1 MKREEKRK
9 QLWRTVVLTICF
21 ILLPGNVKA
30 SEEQDHMTTE
40 LTEDLDF
47 RELDQFV
54 SEQGGITDDFSETVK
69 NLISDG
75 LGTDRNRASR
85 SADSR
90 N

>member
-9 QLWRTVVLTICF
+9 QLWRTIVLTICF

-47 RELDQFV
+47 RELDQFADAII
-54 SEQGGITDDFSETVK
+54 QMNQDMIT
-69 NLISDG
+69 ISTKFLRIMEMERYHD
-75 LGTDRNRASR
+75 T
-85 SADSR
+85 
-90 N
+90 

>member
-9 QLWRTVVLTICF
+9 QLWRTIVLTICF
-21 ILLPGNVKA
+21 ILLSGNVKA
-30 SEEQDHMTTE
+30 SEGQDDMTTE

-54 SEQGGITDDFSETVK
+54 SEQGGITDDFSEMVK

-75 LGTDRNRASR
+75 L
-85 SADSR
+85 
-90 N
+90 